1 MSQHLHR
8 QPAHDRGSST
18 HGRLLLCRNQDG
30 ADVVT
35 DSFTFVRNTTCPN
48 QANFQ
53 DKTDAIAQKLAYLTG
68 PQSVLDG
75 VQKTVN
81 IGK

>member
-1 MSQHLHR
+1 MSGTL
-8 QPAHDRGSST
+8 GC
-18 HGRLLLCRNQDG
+18 LLLCRNQDG

-48 QANFQ
+48 QANFV
-53 DKTDAIAQKLAYLTG
+53 DKTDTVAQKLAYLTG

>member
-1 MSQHLHR
+1 MIYK
-8 QPAHDRGSST
+8 ADV
-18 HGRLLLCRNQDG
+18 LCVWLSRNQDG
-30 ADVVT
+30 VDVVT

-48 QANFQ
+48 QANFV
-53 DKTDAIAQKLAYLTG
+53 DKTNSVAQKIAYLTG

-75 VQKTVN
+75 LQKTVGN

>member
-1 MSQHLHR
+1 MPGTESVVSAC
-8 QPAHDRGSST
+8 QPAADQKAA
-18 HGRLLLCRNQDG
+18 CRNQDG

-48 QANFQ
+48 QANFV
-53 DKTDAIAQKLAYLTG
+53 DKTDTVAQKLAYLTG

>member
-1 MSQHLHR
+1 M
-8 QPAHDRGSST
+8 
-18 HGRLLLCRNQDG
+18 
-30 ADVVT
+30 DVVT

-48 QANFQ
+48 QADFV
-53 DKTDAIAQKLAYLTG
+53 DKTDTIAQKLAYLTG